1 MCDEDTL
8 DNYNRQLG
16 GESKEKIRKICD
28 SLPGK
33 DKKIFKE
40 LMEHFAKSKT
50 DFDHLKNKDIK
61 NFRLKALHVLIKS
74 RQFKQLGEKEDKI
87 YVEILKRTGYSI
99 GDVLILFL
107 KITAYLLLSITGMKI
122 IRRFSGP
129 FSPLNMYDD
138 HAPWQYSW
146 YSMMGENQSKGY
158 KAKWFGKFINKHPG
172 GDKEKVSTLYDLVR
186 SAWAGGVTLPL
197 ALIHTA
203 FKVYHDYIAGENRKD
218 GKPGRIMNALN
229 GKGGFS
235 SMLMII
241 FTPIYYVVSV
251 LLFGILGLLFSGP
264 TQIWDLLVNK
274 ERHFMKWPFGLT
286 GFAAYTLGSF
296 INFFKLIFFIVFQSI
311 VSVIICIP
319 TFIGFLIWTIGQF
332 LGDLKDGIVTEDGV
346 SRKPPYIYLLR
357 NLIKSKYF
365 VAFVLTLLTMFK
377 TQLYFQEGVMPSP
390 GWIPSVFSIP
400 LLVTFVLWIKSFFSG
415 NK

>member
-50 DFDHLKNKDIK
+50 DFDHLNDKDIK
-61 NFRLKALHVLIKS
+61 NFRLKALHILIKS
-74 RQFKQLGEKEDKI
+74 RQFKQLGEKEDNRF
-87 YVEILKRTGYSI
+87 VEILKRTGYSI

-107 KITAYLLLSITGMKI
+107 KITAYLLLSITTMKI
-122 IRRFSGP
+122 IRRFSGK
-129 FSPLNMYDD
+129 FSPLNMLDP

-158 KAKWFGKFINKHPG
+158 KAKWFGKFIEKHPG
-172 GDKEKVSTLYDLVR
+172 GDKEKVSVLYDLMR
-186 SAWAGGVTLPL
+186 SAWSGGVVLPL

-203 FKVYHDYIAGENRKD
+203 FKVYHNYIAGENRKD
-218 GKPGRIMNALN
+218 GKPGRIMKTLR
-229 GKGGFS
+229 GEGGFG

-241 FTPIYYVVSV
+241 ITPIYYIASV
-251 LLFGILGLLFSGP
+251 LIFGILGLLACGP
-264 TQIWDLLVNK
+264 KEIIDLLINK
-274 ERHFMKWPFGLT
+274 ERHFMRWPFGWT
-286 GFAAYTLGSF
+286 GPLAWSLGF
-296 INFFKLIFFIVFQSI
+296 IINFFIKLPFFLVFQIIVSI
-311 VSVIICIP
+311 VICIP

-346 SRKPPYIYLLR
+346 TRKQPYIYLLR

-390 GWIPSVFSIP
+390 GWIPSVFALP
-400 LLVTFVLWIKSFFSG
+400 LLITFVLWIKSFFG